1 MVVQGY
7 EVTSEEQMVSRDV
20 SLTDQHRVYAVAEH
34 APCHENHF
42 SISMDAY
49 LLSHGIAISHPL
61 WSGRGVLPHGR
72 MLKLRWAVMPIVDAL
87 NETESPV
94 PEDIDRRLRRAF
106 RVSIDA
112 LQWCRCLRVQE

>member
-1 MVVQGY
+1 MVLRVMMMRYIVREISCPKTGISLPSLRSPSSTQNKHGARNIIGKSVVVQGY
-7 EVTSEEQMVSRDV
+7 EVTSEEHMVSRDV

-61 WSGRGVLPHGR
+61 WS
-72 MLKLRWAVMPIVDAL
+72 
-87 NETESPV
+87 
-94 PEDIDRRLRRAF
+94 
-106 RVSIDA
+106 
-112 LQWCRCLRVQE
+112 